1 VLVVG
6 GGPAGLKAAA
16 VAAERGHDV
25 TLHEAG
31 RRVGGQVLLA
41 QLLPGRAEFG
51 GVVDNLRGEAE
62 RAGVRIVTGSSV
74 DAALVAR
81 EAPEVVIVATGG
93 RPYRPPLELANDP
106 PVFDARD
113 VIRGTALPD
122 GRIVVVDWRCDWVG
136 PGVALLLAAAGHPV
150 TLASNGYT
158 PGFRIQQYVR
168 DATIAA
174 LVRARVEVL
183 PLTRPF
189 GYDGSAVFLQH
200 TLTEEAMIVEEV
212 AALVLASGSVPE
224 AALLDELSAG
234 AAAGAFVS
242 AAGRPVVV
250 HGIGDCLAPRTVE
263 EAVLEGL
270 RVATAI

>member
-1 VLVVG
+1 
-6 GGPAGLKAAA
+6 
-16 VAAERGHDV
+16 
-25 TLHEAG
+25 
-31 RRVGGQVLLA
+31 
-41 QLLPGRAEFG
+41 
-51 GVVDNLRGEAE
+51 
-62 RAGVRIVTGSSV
+62 
-74 DAALVAR
+74 
-81 EAPEVVIVATGG
+81 VIVATGG

-113 VIRGTALPD
+113 VILGTALPD
-122 GRIVVVDWRCDWVG
+122 GRVVVVDWRCDWVG
-136 PGVALLLAAAGHPV
+136 PGVALLLSAAGHHV

-200 TLTEEAMIVEEV
+200 TLTEEAVIVEDV

-242 AAGRPVVV
+242 AAGRPVAV